1 MADPA
6 KARNGAKLSGDR
18 KHAAKLAENLERRRE
33 ELIVFR
39 DAGVL
44 TEAEL
49 EEQMAKLRWGLP

>member
-1 MADPA
+1 MADPDE
-6 KARNGAKLSGDR
+6 ARNGAKLSGDR
-18 KHAAKLAENLERRRE
+18 KQALKLPEDLERRRE

-44 TEAEL
+44 TEDEL